1 MSKWLKAEFEA
12 QLQEEAK
19 LNAVIAENLGR
30 VTIDE

>member
-19 LNAVIAENLGR
+19 LNALIAENLVKLKVDG
-30 VTIDE
+30 

>member
-19 LNAVIAENLGR
+19 LNALISENLAK
-30 VTIDE
+30 VAIDE